1 MRRDEDKKKWVRE
14 GSVEEDRKSKEKSEK
29 GMVNR

>member
-1 MRRDEDKKKWVRE
+1 MDKRKRVRE

-29 GMVNR
+29 GMDKR